1 MGARKRHLLPDGILD
16 LAPAIPGQSR
26 DKLLHLLTCSRC
38 RMAAL
43 ELCARGFPGEAA
55 PPQEK
60 RPWRWMRKAH
70 LTPIEADRAGVTTL
84 LAELLEAPDPR
95 ATVEADERFQ
105 SPSLATLLLERCA
118 DESVSSDRLL
128 EFLAGLAC
136 AIAAQP
142 GPTWFKAPLREELQ
156 AEAIGYFAEARRI
169 RGDLKGAEE
178 ILLEA
183 SGALAEAP
191 ADSRERATLLFRLAA
206 VRIDHGST
214 DEALALYMRAASLF
228 EEVGDL
234 VWLARSR
241 ASEGRLRFSLG
252 EAETALPPL
261 LEALDLTPAEDLVS
275 IALNRFFLALCYRDL
290 ENQTRAQEEI
300 GRIRELL
307 PRLPESMQQLPEL
320 LSKLEGL
327 MS

>member
-1 MGARKRHLLPDGILD
+1 MSPRKRHLLPDGVLD
-16 LAPAIPGQSR
+16 LASAIPGQSR

-43 ELCARGFPGEAA
+43 ELCAREFPGETAS
-55 PPQEK
+55 PHEK
-60 RPWRWMRKAH
+60 HH
-70 LTPIEADRAGVTTL
+70 LTPIEADRAGAAAL

-105 SPSLATLLLERCA
+105 SPALATLLLERCA
-118 DESVSSDRLL
+118 DESASSDRHL

-136 AIAAQP
+136 VIAAQP
-142 GPTWFKAPLREELQ
+142 GPAWFKAPLREELQ

-183 SGALAEAP
+183 SGALAESP

-206 VRIDHGST
+206 VRMDQGST
-214 DEALALYMRAASLF
+214 DEALALYMRVSSLF

-234 VWLARSR
+234 AWLARAR
-241 ASEGRLRFSLG
+241 ASEGRLRFSLR

-261 LEALDLTPAEDLVS
+261 LEAIDLTPPEDLVS
-275 IALNRFFLALCYRDL
+275 TALNRFCLALCYRDL
-290 ENQTRAQEEI
+290 GNETRAREEI
-300 GRIRELL
+300 DKIRELL

-320 LSKLEGL
+320 LTKLEAL
-327 MS
+327 QSP